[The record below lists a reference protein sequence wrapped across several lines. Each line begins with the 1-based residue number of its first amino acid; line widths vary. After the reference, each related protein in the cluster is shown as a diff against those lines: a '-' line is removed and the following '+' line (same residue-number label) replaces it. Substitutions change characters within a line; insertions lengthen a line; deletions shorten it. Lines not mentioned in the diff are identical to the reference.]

1 MSDQKP
7 ISHVGVMGL
16 GIIGALIGIYLS
28 PINPVIG
35 PLLAALG
42 GVCAIVWGADAIRT
56 ITSYGLGTG
65 VPSIGYMSLAIGI
78 IGALAGLAGGVV
90 IGMSIAGPIMGFILA
105 MVLGGIVA
113 IIGKKIIGMKIPVLI
128 RGSIELAGASGL
140 SVLAFSAAIAGNYTM
155 TAILGSVIAT
165 GFIGLLFIL
174 NTMVIQHPF
183 NACLGPNEDQRRTLK
198 LAATTAFFAMAIVGI
213 LGVGNHSSCA
223 FTGGYCCVKQ
233 ASSKACHHNFRCS
246 KSYKVLEFQTAFVSK
261 HPEIVDSEF
270 HILLNLFRGDL
281 LDPTHFGKERA
292 PFDFRISDFD
302 NFSVFYDD
310 SCFPK

>member
-7 ISHVGVMGL
+7 ISHVSVMAL
-16 GIIGALIGIYLS
+16 GIIGALVGIYLS
-28 PINPVIG
+28 PVNPVIG

-42 GVCAIVWGADAIRT
+42 GVCAVVWGADAIRT
-56 ITSYGLGTG
+56 IASYGLGTG

-78 IGALAGLAGGVV
+78 IGALAGLAGGVI

-113 IIGKKIIGMKIPVLI
+113 IIGRKIVGMKIPVLI

-140 SVLAFSAAIAGNYTM
+140 SVLAFSAAIAGSYSM
-155 TAILGSVIAT
+155 TAILQYVIAT

-198 LAATTAFFAMAIVGI
+198 LASTTAFFAMAIVGV
-213 LGVGNHSSCA
+213 LGVGTHPAWWVIAVIGAIGWFISFRA
-223 FTGGYCCVKQ
+223 FLHDSVEHA
-233 ASSKACHHNFRCS
+233 ASVRWSG
-246 KSYKVLEFQTAFVSK
+246 LW
-261 HPEIVDSEF
+261 P
-270 HILLNLFRGDL
+270 
-281 LDPTHFGKERA
+281 KE
-292 PFDFRISDFD
+292 DEQ
-302 NFSVFYDD
+302 
-310 SCFPK
+310 